1 MTAFIALR
9 HRDNFRRLCAG
20 TEPRLAL
27 HKK

>member
-9 HRDNFRRLCAG
+9 HRNIRRLCAG

>member
-9 HRDNFRRLCAG
+9 HRNIRRLCAG
-20 TEPRLAL
+20 TEPHLAL

>member
-1 MTAFIALR
+1 MTAFIAPG
-9 HRDNFRRLCAG
+9 HRDDFQRLCAG